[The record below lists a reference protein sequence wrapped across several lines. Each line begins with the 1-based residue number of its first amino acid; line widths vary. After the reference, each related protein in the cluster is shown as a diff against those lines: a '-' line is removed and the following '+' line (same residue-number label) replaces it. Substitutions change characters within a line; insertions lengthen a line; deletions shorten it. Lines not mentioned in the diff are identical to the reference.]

1 MTTTTLTGSTIR
13 LDRSDLAK
21 LTHPRAWQI
30 SAEEAARRDAVVSD
44 FVVRAERALVE
55 HGDAC
60 AVEIE
65 RDAVERA
72 LAGDLG
78 EIEIL
83 FVVGNDDEE

>member
-1 MTTTTLTGSTIR
+1 MSRQPQNKQPIR
-13 LDRSDLAK
+13 LDRSDLSR

-44 FVVRAERALVE
+44 FVERAREALVE

-65 RDAVERA
+65 QHAVARA
-72 LAGDLG
+72 LAGEID

-83 FVVGNDDEE
+83 AVIGSDDEG